1 MSQMQDSRRKI
12 VIDLSPGQG
21 VRKVQTGAAKRRW
34 PKVLMGLSVFVVIA
48 GVLLMA
54 GAVVWW
60 QYYKTR
66 PSYALAVVVDSIQRN
81 DPASLNEVLDSEKVV
96 SNLVGQVTQ
105 TASTRYGGEPSLV
118 NRQRI
123 ESLIPGL
130 LPRVRQNI
138 QGELA
143 RPLQQIAEKVGN
155 KPFVLVAVTIPY
167 VVDINTNG
175 DTSTVS
181 FKDGNKVTQLTMER
195 ISGQWRITAIKD
207 DEVVQRIVDKII
219 QELPSVGQPLTQPLG
234 RDLSPRSRSRSRSRH
249 NR

>member
-21 VRKVQTGAAKRRW
+21 VRKVHKGAAKRRW
-34 PKVLMGLSVFVVIA
+34 PKVLMGLFIFVVIA
-48 GVLLMA
+48 GVLFMA

-60 QYYKTR
+60 QYYKTS
-66 PSYALAVVVDSIQRN
+66 PAYALAVVVDSIRRN
-81 DPASLNEVLDSEKVV
+81 DPASLSEVLDSEKVV
-96 SNLVGQVTQ
+96 SNLLGQVTE
-105 TASTRYGGEPSLV
+105 TASTRYGGVPSLV

-123 ESLIPGL
+123 ESSIPGL

-143 RPLQQIAEKVGN
+143 RPLQQIAEKAGD
-155 KPFVLVAVTIPY
+155 KPFVLAAVTIPY
-167 VVDINTNG
+167 IVDINTSG

-181 FKDGNKVTQLTMER
+181 FNDGNKVTQLTMER
-195 ISGQWRITAIKD
+195 VSGQWKITAIKD
-207 DEVVQRIVDKII
+207 DEGVQRIVDKII
-219 QELPSVGQPLTQPLG
+219 QELPALGQPLTQPLG
-234 RDLSPRSRSRSRSRH
+234 REISPRSRSRSRR

>member
-21 VRKVQTGAAKRRW
+21 VRKAHARATGRRW
-34 PKVLMGLSVFVVIA
+34 PKILMGLGVFVVIA
-48 GVLLMA
+48 AVLLLA

-60 QYYKTR
+60 QYYKTK
-66 PSYALAVVVDSIQRN
+66 PAYALAVVVDAVRRN
-81 DPASLNEVLDSEKVV
+81 DPASLNEVLDNEKVV
-96 SNLVGQVTQ
+96 SNLVTQVTE
-105 TASTRYGGEPSLV
+105 TASARYGGVPTLV

-138 QGELA
+138 QGELS
-143 RPLQQIAEKVGN
+143 RPLQRMAEKAGN
-155 KPFVLVAVTIPY
+155 KPFFLVAVTIPY
-167 VVDINTNG
+167 ILDINTNG
-175 DTSTVS
+175 DASTVS

-195 ISGQWRITAIKD
+195 VAAQWKITAIKD
-207 DEVVQRIVDKII
+207 DEVVQRIADKIL
-219 QELPSVGQPLTQPLG
+219 QELPTVGQPLTEPLG
-234 RDLSPRSRSRSRSRH
+234 RDLSPKPRSRSRR

>member
-21 VRKVQTGAAKRRW
+21 VRKAHTGAKTRRW
-34 PKVLMGLSVFVVIA
+34 PKILMGLGVFVVIA
-48 GVLLMA
+48 AVLLLA

-60 QYYKTR
+60 QYYKTK
-66 PSYALAVVVDSIQRN
+66 PAYALAVVVDAVRRN
-81 DPASLNEVLDSEKVV
+81 DPAALNEVLDNEKVV
-96 SNLVGQVTQ
+96 SNLVTQVTE
-105 TASTRYGGEPSLV
+105 TASARYGGVPTLV

-138 QGELA
+138 QGELS
-143 RPLQQIAEKVGN
+143 RPLQRMAERAGN
-155 KPFVLVAVTIPY
+155 KPFFLMAVTIPY
-167 VVDINTNG
+167 ILELNTNG
-175 DTSTVS
+175 DASIVS

-195 ISGQWRITAIKD
+195 VAGQWKITAIKD
-207 DEVVQRIVDKII
+207 DEVVQRIADKII
-219 QELPSVGQPLTQPLG
+219 QELPTVGQPLTEPLG
-234 RDLSPRSRSRSRSRH
+234 RDLSPKPRSRSRR